1 MHSNKRPDVSIIVV
15 SYNTRDMTLECL
27 RSIFRETR
35 LIDFEIIVIDNA
47 STDGSADAIAAEF
60 GKRVQLFASPE
71 NLGFAVGNNR
81 AATTAKGEMLLL
93 LNPDTVV
100 IGEAIDN
107 LCAFASQYPQA
118 GIWGGRT
125 LFGNGS
131 LNPASCWSRQTLWS
145 LFLQAIGLS
154 SLFRHSS
161 IFNPDGIGGWDRD
174 GIRSVDIVTGCFLL
188 LKRDLWERLGGFR
201 EQFFMYGEEA
211 DLCLRARDFGVR
223 PMVTSAATI
232 IHYGGA
238 SEKIRADKLVRLL
251 KAKMLLICFHF
262 PIMTRR
268 IGCWL
273 LILWP
278 ASRYL
283 AHLSLA
289 RLGRNDSSQEAANVW
304 KEVMQRKNEWQVSG
318 NSIK

>member
-1 MHSNKRPDVSIIVV
+1 MHINKQVDVSIIVV

-47 STDGSADAIAAEF
+47 STDGSADAITAEF
-60 GKRVQLFASPE
+60 GESVLLLASSE
-71 NLGFAVGNNR
+71 NLGFAAGNNM
-81 AATTAKGEMLLL
+81 AATKAKGDMLLL

-100 IGEAIDN
+100 LNEALDH
-107 LCAFASQYPQA
+107 LYAFSSQYPQA

-145 LFLQAIGLS
+145 LFSQALGLS

-161 IFNPDGIGGWDRD
+161 IFNIEGIGGWDRD
-174 GIRSVDIVTGCFLL
+174 GIRAVDIVSGCFLL
-188 LKRDLWERLGGFR
+188 LKRDLWEKLCGFR

-211 DLCLRARDFGVR
+211 DLCLRARNFGVR

-262 PIMTRR
+262 PFWARR

-273 LILWP
+273 LSLWP
-278 ASRYL
+278 TSRYL
-283 AHLSLA
+283 AHLLLA
-289 RLGRNDSSQEAANVW
+289 RLGGNSFKEKADVW
-304 KEVMQRKNEWQVSG
+304 KKVMQRKNEWRVSC
-318 NSIK
+318 N

>member
-1 MHSNKRPDVSIIVV
+1 MMHINKQYDVSIIVV

-27 RSIFRETR
+27 RSIFRETQ

-60 GKRVQLFASPE
+60 GERILFIASPE
-71 NLGFAVGNNR
+71 NIGFAAGNNM
-81 AATTAKGEMLLL
+81 AATKAKGDMLLL

-100 IGEAIDN
+100 LNKALDH
-107 LCAFASQYPQA
+107 LYAFSTQYPQA

-125 LFGNGS
+125 LFENGS

-145 LFLQAIGLS
+145 LFSQAIGLS

-161 IFNPDGIGGWDRD
+161 LFNAEGLGAWDRN
-174 GIRSVDIVTGCFLL
+174 GIRAVDIVSGCFLL
-188 LKRDLWERLGGFR
+188 LRRELWESLGGFR
-201 EQFFMYGEEA
+201 EQFFMYCEEA

-238 SEKIRADKLVRLL
+238 SEKIRADKMVRLL
-251 KAKMLLICFHF
+251 KAKMLLINLHF
-262 PIMTRR
+262 PRLTRR
-268 IGCWL
+268 LGGGL
-273 LILWP
+273 LSLWP

-283 AHLSLA
+283 AHRLLTG
-289 RLGRNDSSQEAANVW
+289 LGRRASQEKAAVW
-304 KEVMQRKNEWQVSG
+304 KEVVQRKQEWQV
-318 NSIK
+318 

>member
-35 LIDFEIIVIDNA
+35 LIDFEVIVIDNA
-47 STDGSADAIAAEF
+47 SADGSADAIVAEF
-60 GKRVQLFASPE
+60 GGRVLLLASPE
-71 NLGFAVGNNR
+71 NLGFAAGNNR

-100 IGEAIDN
+100 LNEAIDH
-107 LCAFASQYPQA
+107 LYAFSTQYPQA

-145 LFLQAIGLS
+145 LFSQVIGLS

-161 IFNPDGIGGWDRD
+161 IFNTEGIGGWDRD
-174 GIRSVDIVTGCFLL
+174 GMREVDIVSGCFLL

-238 SEKIRADKLVRLL
+238 SEKVRADKLVRLL
-251 KAKMLLICFHF
+251 KAKMLLIYFHF
-262 PIMTRR
+262 PLLTRR
-268 IGCWL
+268 IACWL

-278 ASRYL
+278 TSRYL
-283 AHLSLA
+283 AHLLLA
-289 RLGRNDSSQEAANVW
+289 RLGSNSSQEKADVW
-304 KEVMQRKNEWQVSG
+304 KEVMQRKNEWQVSS
-318 NSIK
+318 NLNK